1 MMTRIQSY
9 RPTLEPQLSV
19 GFSLIELLVVIAIIL
34 IIASI
39 AIPQLM
45 RARIAANEAAAGETV
60 RSITTA
66 SMAYSSTWG
75 NGFPPS
81 LATLGGPSGG
91 VATCNSADLM
101 DLVVTTVPNQK
112 SGFSFS
118 YTSVGAPVTAP
129 SSCASPG
136 SNSYLLTA
144 TPILNGVSGI
154 RSFCADEAGTIH
166 YDLSGTKAATQAACE
181 ALPTL
186 Q

>member
-1 MMTRIQSY
+1 MTTLVQSA
-9 RPTLEPQLSV
+9 RRAPESCLSR
-19 GFSLIELLVVIAIIL
+19 GFSLIELLVVVSIIL
-34 IIASI
+34 IIAAI

-101 DLVVTTVPNQK
+101 DLVVTTSPNRK
-112 SGFSFS
+112 SGFTFA
-118 YTSVGAPVTAP
+118 YTVVGAPVTAP
-129 SSCASPG
+129 ASCGSPG
-136 SNSYLLTA
+136 TNSYLITA

-154 RSFCADEAGTIH
+154 RSFCTDETGTIH
-166 YDLSGTKAATQAACE
+166 YDLSGATAGTQTACE